1 MFKVKKYSARFIF
14 SEIFKKT
21 EQNYYSLRN
30 STEIYFI
37 ISEDN
42 FVWI

>member
-14 SEIFKKT
+14 NEIFKKT
-21 EQNYYSLRN
+21 EQNNYSLRN

-37 ISEDN
+37 ISEDDLG
-42 FVWI
+42 WI